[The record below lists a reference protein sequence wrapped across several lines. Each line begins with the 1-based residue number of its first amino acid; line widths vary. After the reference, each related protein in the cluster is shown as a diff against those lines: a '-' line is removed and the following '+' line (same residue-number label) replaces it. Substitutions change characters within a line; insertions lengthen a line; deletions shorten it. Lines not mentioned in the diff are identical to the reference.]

1 MKIAHV
7 VRRFTFQEWGG
18 TENVI
23 WNSALTL
30 KKLGVESEI
39 LATSAL
45 DKVGEEV
52 RDGISVRRYPYFYP

>member
-18 TENVI
+18 TENVV

-45 DKVGEEV
+45 DKIG
-52 RDGISVRRYPYFYP
+52 